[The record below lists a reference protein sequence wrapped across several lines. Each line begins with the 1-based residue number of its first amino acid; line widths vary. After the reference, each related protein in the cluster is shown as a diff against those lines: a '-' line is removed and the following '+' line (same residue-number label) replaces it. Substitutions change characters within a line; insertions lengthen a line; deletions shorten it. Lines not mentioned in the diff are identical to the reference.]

1 MGRSQLFYGMPG
13 KRASKPV
20 AGKPGRPDRRSI
32 TPEERRARLRSIRL
46 ASGVARAVRG
56 GAEPDSELVKLQGKV
71 SPEDFEATLRVLS
84 EAPSGVPRALRD
96 LVKEQP
102 EPAAPSQP

>member
-1 MGRSQLFYGMPG
+1 MGRSQFFYGMLG
-13 KRASKPV
+13 NRAS
-20 AGKPGRPDRRSI
+20 RRERRSI
-32 TPEERRARLRSIRL
+32 TPEERRARLGSMRH
-46 ASGVARAVRG
+46 ASAVARAVRG

-71 SPEDFEATLRVLS
+71 SPEMFGATLRVLS
-84 EAPSGVPRALRD
+84 EAPAGIPRALRD